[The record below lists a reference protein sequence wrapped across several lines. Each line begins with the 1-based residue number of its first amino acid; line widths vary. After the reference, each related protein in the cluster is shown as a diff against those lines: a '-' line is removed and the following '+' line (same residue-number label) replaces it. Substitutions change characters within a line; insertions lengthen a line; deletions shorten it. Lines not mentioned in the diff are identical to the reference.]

1 MALNILFIYFR
12 PTLLSLSWG
21 IKRWSLFGTGF
32 MDIPK
37 SVKIVFAVTGP
48 MYVLL
53 VSKSKRRERCI
64 VCRSD
69 YSIQCYES
77 EWLAFQPFVML
88 VLGTFTI
95 GFPLLLSIMFFRF
108 RNKLYKRE
116 VYAKM
121 GFLLAKITSNLNDC
135 FSDVFSSLNF

>member
-1 MALNILFIYFR
+1 MFVLTETPSYAGNVVWVGVWVMTLTIMPLIKYFNHFIWSWDIFVSLALGHLILFVAAGIHYGTVLKSDPNSVWSLLNLLVCFYW

-53 VSKSKRRERCI
+53 VSKSSEGERASRI
-64 VCRSD
+64 
-69 YSIQCYES
+69 
-77 EWLAFQPFVML
+77 WKAL
-88 VLGTFTI
+88 
-95 GFPLLLSIMFFRF
+95 
-108 RNKLYKRE
+108 
-116 VYAKM
+116 
-121 GFLLAKITSNLNDC
+121 
-135 FSDVFSSLNF
+135 